1 MRMQRRS
8 FIGLGALAGLSA
20 VTDRLSAAGERD
32 SGRIARARQ
41 VLVILEQGGLS
52 HVDTWDP
59 KPETAVDHRSPFQP
73 LDTNAPGLQ
82 FTELLAK
89 TARHADKLAVVR
101 SMTHTV
107 SGHPE
112 GTAYLLQGAKP
123 GGPIDVP
130 DIGASV
136 SHLIGTQSV
145 QLPPYVMI
153 PGNGEQSSNTK
164 HGFLSPGLKV
174 FKTGGGDLSDPGWR
188 VNDLRILDGV

>member
-1 MRMQRRS
+1 
-8 FIGLGALAGLSA
+8 
-20 VTDRLSAAGERD
+20 V
-32 SGRIARARQ
+32 
-41 VLVILEQGGLS
+41 
-52 HVDTWDP
+52 
-59 KPETAVDHRSPFQP
+59 
-73 LDTNAPGLQ
+73 Q

-101 SMTHTV
+101 SMMHTI

-130 DIGASV
+130 DIGSTVA
-136 SHLIGTQSV
+136 HLIGTPAA

-153 PGNGEQSSNTK
+153 PGNGEQSYNTK

-174 FKTGGGDLSDPGWR
+174 FKTGGQDLSDPKWR
-188 VNDLRILDGV
+188 VNDLRLLDGIMRNASATGASVEQSGYRSAPSGPSNSTRAMETSTAAFHAANPDAGGFDLSRARRTAR